1 VGLTMAERKA
11 VTKQVAK
18 RHRRA
23 SKAEKGRILDE
34 LCALTGWSRRH
45 ARRAL
50 GQAAEETPER
60 ARAARP
66 RTYGRDVLEPLR
78 RIWATLDAPAGKR
91 LAPFMSDIVEA
102 MERWGEL
109 EVTPELRAKLL
120 RVSAATI
127 DRLLAPERRR
137 LRVRGRSG
145 TKPGSLLK
153 RQIPIRTFAEW
164 DERVPGFCEVDLVAH
179 DGGDPSGEF
188 CQTLDLTCVATGWT
202 EMRAVP
208 NKAQR
213 WCFEALQEIIRRPP
227 VPAPRPGLRQRI
239 GVHQQ
244 PAVRLLPGA
253 SDHVHPVQAL
263 PQERQLL
270 RRAEELDRRPP
281 TGRLRPVRNAG
292 GARGPAWAVPPPAAV
307 RELLP
312 ASDAAGGEDPA
323 GGQGPPA
330 PRPGPDSLPAD
341 PRRSAD
347 PGGHQGPAPSPVREP
362 QPGGAQTAP
371 RPVPGRAPG
380 GEQAEIPRD
389 QEGGEDITDPPME
402 DHPVAGEDPSWRTF
416 FVRQRMNLRGH
427 VDVRQLALTGLL
439 RPLALLCSNVS
450 SGHRGPAEWESWPGR
465 TRPVHVGAGQGR

>member
-153 RQIPIRTFAEW
+153 RQIPSG
-164 DERVPGFCEVDLVAH
+164 PS
-179 DGGDPSGEF
+179 PSGTSGSPGSARWTWSPTTE
-188 CQTLDLTCVATGWT
+188 ATPAGSSARPWT
-202 EMRAVP
+202 
-208 NKAQR
+208 
-213 WCFEALQEIIRRPP
+213 
-227 VPAPRPGLRQRI
+227 
-239 GVHQQ
+239 
-244 PAVRLLPGA
+244 
-253 SDHVHPVQAL
+253 S
-263 PQERQLL
+263 
-270 RRAEELDRRPP
+270 
-281 TGRLRPVRNAG
+281 
-292 GARGPAWAVPPPAAV
+292 PAW
-307 RELLP
+307 
-312 ASDAAGGEDPA
+312 
-323 GGQGPPA
+323 
-330 PRPGPDSLPAD
+330 
-341 PRRSAD
+341 
-347 PGGHQGPAPSPVREP
+347 
-362 QPGGAQTAP
+362 
-371 RPVPGRAPG
+371 
-380 GEQAEIPRD
+380 PRD
-389 QEGGEDITDPPME
+389 
-402 DHPVAGEDPSWRTF
+402 
-416 FVRQRMNLRGH
+416 
-427 VDVRQLALTGLL
+427 
-439 RPLALLCSNVS
+439 
-450 SGHRGPAEWESWPGR
+450 GPRCGPCR
-465 TRPVHVGAGQGR
+465 TRPSDGASRRCRRS